1 MILPDLR
8 VRRHSNVGI
17 GENSTSWALGSIGD
31 YLDLL
36 ITERLLKLH
45 QRARECD
52 DKEEEE

>member
-45 QRARECD
+45 QREGMRR
-52 DKEEEE
+52 